1 MTKTVI
7 IASELSGSPQ
17 NFAIRNNFIT
27 IVILPFVGNLFIK
40 LRLQMHW
47 LYAMMLY
54 ICLSV
59 CLSPETLTQNMVFSK
74 IEQFRAMVSVDDQ
87 MKSYVSFS
95 KNQFL

>member
-59 CLSPETLTQNMVFSK
+59 TWNAYPK
-74 IEQFRAMVSVDDQ
+74 HG
-87 MKSYVSFS
+87 
-95 KNQFL
+95 FLENWAV